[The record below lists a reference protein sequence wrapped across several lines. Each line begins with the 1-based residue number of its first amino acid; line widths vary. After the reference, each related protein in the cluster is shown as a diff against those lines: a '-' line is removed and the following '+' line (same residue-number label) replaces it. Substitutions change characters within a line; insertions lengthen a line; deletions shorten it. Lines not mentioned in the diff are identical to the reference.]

1 MPVLSSTTGSRLV
14 RAWYCTIVLE
24 YSSMLFL
31 VRGYSES
38 TRGTVC
44 HMRRVVVPE
53 YIYGCSFLCSA
64 MKFCSIVYVSEAA
77 VCVSQNRNRLYEL

>member
-38 TRGTVC
+38 TRG
-44 HMRRVVVPE
+44 MRRVVPVPE
-53 YIYGCSFLCSA
+53 YIWMFFSL
-64 MKFCSIVYVSEAA
+64 FCDEILLDRVR
-77 VCVSQNRNRLYEL
+77 Q